1 MDGHINSCP
10 VCGATYQ
17 PHDMYC
23 SKCGHLLDSNNTT
36 SLEKQY
42 IGKNDQYYT
51 NKFFEMR
58 VVGKDTSWNWA
69 AFLVP
74 IYWCIYR
81 KIYGYGIGLFIALFA
96 IEFFS
101 LFEGIFKL
109 IVYIAFGFY
118 SNDFYMQR
126 IEKLVLESRGMTEN
140 ERQKHIDKYGGV
152 NLIGSIV
159 VCILWFSTFIIL
171 EILKRR

>member
-1 MDGHINSCP
+1 MDVHINSCP

-69 AFLVP
+69 AFLWP
-74 IYWCIYR
+74 AFWCIYR
-81 KIYGYGIGLFIALFA
+81 KMYFYGFGLLILQYVLNFAYLFGDLLNGAIG
-96 IEFFS
+96 
-101 LFEGIFKL
+101 
-109 IVYIAFGFY
+109 IAFGLY
-118 SNDFYMQR
+118 ANHIYMQH
-126 IEKLVLESRGMTEN
+126 IEQLLSKSMNLMGD
-140 ERQKHIDKYGGV
+140 QKQNHINKHGGV
-152 NLIGSIV
+152 NLMGLIAVIV
-159 VCILWFSTFIIL
+159 GTFCVAIAVVIL
-171 EILKRR
+171 